1 MRTDAA
7 EFDGEFNPVPNG
19 IYRGRRKLREREKK
33 KRKEEREKRDQER
46 ITRASIISSGGSF
59 FKLLWDE

>member
-19 IYRGRRKLREREKK
+19 IEREK
-33 KRKEEREKRDQER
+33 D
-46 ITRASIISSGGSF
+46 
-59 FKLLWDE
+59 

>member
-19 IYRGRRKLREREKK
+19 IEGEK
-33 KRKEEREKRDQER
+33 D
-46 ITRASIISSGGSF
+46 
-59 FKLLWDE
+59 